1 MRAKCLLLILLM
13 LTSAGCSLDPVASL
27 GGATPTLLPG
37 PTESAAL
44 TLTATLRPTASP
56 TALPTATRT
65 PPPSPIP
72 TRGPEAWYKRLIVVD
87 QDAQMMYVYENG
99 ARIRSIPCSTGK
111 PGEETHTPAWEGD
124 VGHYVGTFFSFGVY
138 ADEGWYLFD
147 HYGGMLIHG
156 APYLIEDDVK
166 VYQELD
172 VLGVRPAS
180 HGCIRLPPEEAAWL
194 TSWEPQGAHVIITP
208 PRQDP

>member
-1 MRAKCLLLILLM
+1 MRAKCLLLILWM
-13 LTSAGCSLDPVASL
+13 LASTGCSLDPVASL
-27 GGATPTLLPG
+27 GGVTPTLLPG
-37 PTESAAL
+37 PTVFAAF
-44 TLTATLRPTASP
+44 TPTTTLRPPASP
-56 TALPTATRT
+56 TALPSATGT
-65 PPPSPIP
+65 PRPSPMP
-72 TRGPEAWYKRLIVVD
+72 TRGPEASYKRLIVVD
-87 QDAQMMYVYENG
+87 QDEQMMYVYENG
-99 ARIRSIPCSTGK
+99 AQIRSIPCSTGK

-124 VGHYVGTFFSFGVY
+124 VGHYVGTFFSFGVF

-156 APYLIEDDVK
+156 APYLIENDVK

>member
-1 MRAKCLLLILLM
+1 M
-13 LTSAGCSLDPVASL
+13 
-27 GGATPTLLPG
+27 
-37 PTESAAL
+37 
-44 TLTATLRPTASP
+44 
-56 TALPTATRT
+56 
-65 PPPSPIP
+65 P
-72 TRGPEAWYKRLIVVD
+72 TRGPEASYKRLIVVD
-87 QDAQMMYVYENG
+87 QDEQMMYVYENG
-99 ARIRSIPCSTGK
+99 AQIRSIPCSTGK

-124 VGHYVGTFFSFGVY
+124 VGHYVGTFFSFGVF

-156 APYLIEDDVK
+156 APYLIENDVK